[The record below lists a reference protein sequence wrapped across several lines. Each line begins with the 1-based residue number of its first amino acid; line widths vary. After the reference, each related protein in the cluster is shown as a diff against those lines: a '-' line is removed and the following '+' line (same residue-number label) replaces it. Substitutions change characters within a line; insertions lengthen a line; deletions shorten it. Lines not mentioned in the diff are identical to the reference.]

1 MTENNSDENLRVN
14 IFLQISSKFQLIF
27 IRVWVI
33 QDGNSRA
40 YQGALLVLQLPL
52 FSNINISQLSNGL

>member
-27 IRVWVI
+27 NYGVGYPR
-33 QDGNSRA
+33 R
-40 YQGALLVLQLPL
+40 
-52 FSNINISQLSNGL
+52 